1 MLGFL
6 EKAKGLRARPKP
18 LLLIWE
24 QVSNGKVVKHVCFCG
39 ATVKHC
45 KLKATVSKT
54 HVKPLENMTMNSSF
68 FCLMVTISKRK
79 KMPRPRKWE
88 FVSEYEPTFIF

>member
-1 MLGFL
+1 MLCYFNNITL
-6 EKAKGLRARPKP
+6 IYLHSVRISRKRKRYRLRARPKP
-18 LLLIWE
+18 LLLIWK

-54 HVKPLENMTMNSSF
+54 HVSHWKT
-68 FCLMVTISKRK
+68 
-79 KMPRPRKWE
+79 WQ
-88 FVSEYEPTFIF
+88 